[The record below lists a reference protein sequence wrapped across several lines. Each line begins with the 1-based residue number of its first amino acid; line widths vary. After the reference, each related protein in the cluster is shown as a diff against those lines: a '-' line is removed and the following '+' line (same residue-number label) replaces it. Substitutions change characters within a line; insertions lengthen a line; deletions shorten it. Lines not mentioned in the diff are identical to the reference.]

1 MALRGIITPAITSLL
16 LAPDSSEVDPLVSFE
31 RGGIALNDPSRGL
44 DYQNWRCY
52 IEGGVVKVTPVGGGT
67 ITSVFTPSGIVTSLS
82 LAFDTNM
89 AVTICYVEDGLVKLR
104 WFNTLTA
111 LIQTDTIAGATACRC
126 GTDEKR
132 SGLEGLSDVIFAYLR
147 AGNLY
152 YRQQRDRYLI
162 EYTVGAVPGAFKMRR
177 IGKNVGNRFQ
187 FELST

>member
-1 MALRGIITPAITSLL
+1 MALRGIIDPAQPSILL
-16 LAPDSSEVDPLVSFE
+16 SPDLLESDPLVSLE
-31 RGGIALNDPSRGL
+31 RGGIALNDATQGL
-44 DYQNWRCY
+44 DYQDWRCY
-52 IEGGVVKVTPVGGGT
+52 IEGGVVKVTPVLGGT
-67 ITSVFTPSGIVTSLS
+67 VTSVFTPTGVITSLS

-89 AVTICYVEDGLVKLR
+89 AVTIAYVEDGLVKLR
-104 WFNTLTA
+104 WFNTTLPG
-111 LIQTDTIAGATACRC
+111 IQTDTIAGATACKC

-162 EYTVGAVPGAFKMRR
+162 EYTVGAVGASFKLRR
-177 IGKNVGNRFQ
+177 VGKNVGNRFQ